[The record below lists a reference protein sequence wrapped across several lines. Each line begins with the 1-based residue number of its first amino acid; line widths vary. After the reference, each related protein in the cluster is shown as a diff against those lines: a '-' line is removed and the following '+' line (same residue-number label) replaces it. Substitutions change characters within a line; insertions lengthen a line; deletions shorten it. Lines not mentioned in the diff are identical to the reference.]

1 MTFLIVD
8 QCQERLQALSDQLHA
23 LFPDCPV
30 ILETDPLLAGDYC
43 FSNPVDV
50 LYAGWHMKWLDG
62 PKLAAFARRGN
73 PYVRVYL
80 LGDADQKQTP
90 PGVYGLLNAVPRP
103 ASAPVP
109 QSAAYR
115 PAAGH
120 PLG

>member
-90 PGVYGLLNAVPRP
+90 PGVSGLLTAVPLP

-109 QSAAYR
+109 QCAAYS

>member
-8 QCQERLQALSDQLHA
+8 QCQERLQALSDQLRA

-73 PYVRVYL
+73 PSGLKRHLTRSSTDCKYEL
-80 LGDADQKQTP
+80 LTLKRRIYFSVGRRWYSRRSLEDC
-90 PGVYGLLNAVPRP
+90 RF
-103 ASAPVP
+103 S
-109 QSAAYR
+109 R
-115 PAAGH
+115 
-120 PLG
+120 